1 MQQGLDRALKD
12 LAAQRISDSL
22 PIPKFNLGDRVCW
35 FRVPTQDFGIVVER
49 FYGMEG
55 SVRELG
61 WHYRIQLDPDSPSFD
76 YCKTDYGFEEDLALT
91 EPGENDAVE

>member
-1 MQQGLDRALKD
+1 MATEQPLSSSSIPPLNCS
-12 LAAQRISDSL
+12 IC
-22 PIPKFNLGDRVCW
+22 PPPKFRVGDLVCW
-35 FRVPTQDFGIVVER
+35 FRVPTQDFGIVVEQ

-76 YCKTDYGFEEDLALT
+76 YCKTDYGFEEDLALM